1 MCSETSEA
9 VGTTWE
15 HAQLEFQN
23 FLKIRIT
30 LLHYSWLPS
39 GAVIGRTENA
49 ADERRLQT
57 RGQRWHLGNMC
68 KFPAALPAHTPQR
81 ISGKSPNTLDLGQRR
96 LESVEVGQGSNFMLG
111 VVERLSLHE
120 TCA

>member
-1 MCSETSEA
+1 MLF
-9 VGTTWE
+9 GQ
-15 HAQLEFQN
+15 HAAAK
-23 FLKIRIT
+23 KIIP
-30 LLHYSWLPS
+30 LHYSWLPS